1 MTKIKI
7 CGISRSCDIE
17 AVNRYGPDYCGFIF
31 AEKSPRRVT
40 AEQAVELK
48 RLLSPEIKAV
58 GVFVDARPEE
68 AAKLA
73 EAGVIDLI
81 QLHGHETEAY
91 LEELR
96 ELAQV
101 PVIRAFSIREP
112 ADLEKA
118 AASSADYFLLDN
130 GAGGSGRAFDWGL
143 LDDRG
148 SCGRSGAAGHAE
160 ASVAEGFR
168 TGKNAGAAGT
178 DGKALFS
185 GRRPYAGQCGRGG
198 PAVPALCG
206 GSEQR
211 AGDGR
216 GKGPGENQRMYQ
228 EDKKCLKE
236 DLESSEASTFRKL
249 L

>member
-7 CGISRSCDIE
+7 CGLSRSCDIE
-17 AVNRYGPDYCGFIF
+17 AVNRYRPDYCGFIF
-31 AEKSPRRVT
+31 AEKSPRCVT
-40 AEQAVELK
+40 AEQAAELK
-48 RLLSPEIKAV
+48 RLLAPEITAV

-118 AASSADYFLLDN
+118 AASKADYILLDN
-130 GAGGSGRAFDWGL
+130 GAGGSGRTFDWKL
-143 LDDRG
+143 LDGCRPW
-148 SCGRSGAAGHAE
+148 GRPE
-160 ASVAEGFR
+160 ASGGGEAFGREGAPELRKQLGKRCFLAGGLTPDNVEEAVRRFR
-168 TGKNAGAAGT
+168 PFAVDLNSGLET
-178 DGKALFS
+178 DGVKDPEKIRICI
-185 GRRPYAGQCGRGG
+185 RRIRN
-198 PAVPALCG
+198 V
-206 GSEQR
+206 
-211 AGDGR
+211 
-216 GKGPGENQRMYQ
+216 
-228 EDKKCLKE
+228 
-236 DLESSEASTFRKL
+236 
-249 L
+249 

>member
-7 CGISRSCDIE
+7 CGLSRSCDIE
-17 AVNRYGPDYCGFIF
+17 AVNRYRPDYCGFIF
-31 AEKSPRRVT
+31 AEKSPRCVT
-40 AEQAVELK
+40 AEQAAELK
-48 RLLSPEIKAV
+48 RLLAPEITAV

-118 AASSADYFLLDN
+118 AASKADYILLDN
-130 GAGGSGRAFDWGL
+130 GAGGSGRTFDWKL
-143 LDDRG
+143 LDGCRPW
-148 SCGRSGAAGHAE
+148 GRPE
-160 ASVAEGFR
+160 ASGGGETFDREKTPELREQMGKRCFLAGGLSADNVEEAVRRFR
-168 TGKNAGAAGT
+168 PFAVDLNSGLET
-178 DGKALFS
+178 DGVKDPEKIRECI
-185 GRRPYAGQCGRGG
+185 RRIRN
-198 PAVPALCG
+198 V
-206 GSEQR
+206 
-211 AGDGR
+211 
-216 GKGPGENQRMYQ
+216 
-228 EDKKCLKE
+228 
-236 DLESSEASTFRKL
+236 
-249 L
+249 

>member
-7 CGISRSCDIE
+7 CGLSRPCDIE
-17 AVNRYGPDYCGFIF
+17 AVNRYRPDYCGFIF

-40 AEQAVELK
+40 AERAVELK

-160 ASVAEGFR
+160 ASVLGKAFGRERTPELREQMGKRCFLAGGLTPDNVEEAVRRFR
-168 TGKNAGAAGT
+168 PFAVDLNSGLET
-178 DGKALFS
+178 DGVKDPEKIRICI
-185 GRRPYAGQCGRGG
+185 RRIRN
-198 PAVPALCG
+198 V
-206 GSEQR
+206 
-211 AGDGR
+211 
-216 GKGPGENQRMYQ
+216 
-228 EDKKCLKE
+228 
-236 DLESSEASTFRKL
+236 
-249 L
+249 